1 MGILIVYP
9 PCTPDV
15 IMDEPF
21 QEVYLKFLNGSNIIL
36 QTVMLSLIQLIVPIS
51 VWAWGVFVKLY
62 FIIVK

>member
-21 QEVYLKFLNGSNIIL
+21 QEVYLKFLDGFIL
-36 QTVMLSLIQLIVPIS
+36 ETVMLSLIQLIVQIS
-51 VWAWGVFVKLY
+51 MWAWGVFVKLY